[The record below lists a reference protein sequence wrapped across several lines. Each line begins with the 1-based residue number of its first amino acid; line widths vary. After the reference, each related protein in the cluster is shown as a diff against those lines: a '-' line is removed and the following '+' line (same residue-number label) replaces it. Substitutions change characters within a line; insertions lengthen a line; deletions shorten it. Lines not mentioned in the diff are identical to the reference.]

1 MVWAGRRVV
10 LGVSGGIACYKSCLL
25 ARRLTEA
32 GARVDVVLT
41 RSAAEFVG
49 PVTFEA
55 LTGRPVLT
63 SLWEP
68 GRALAHV
75 RLPQEVDL
83 VVVAPATAH
92 LIARMAQGLADDVLT
107 TLLLARTGP
116 VLLAPAMNDEM
127 YSRPETQA
135 NLERLRARGVV
146 FVGPEI
152 GALAEG
158 PSERPGRM
166 SEPEMILAHAARL
179 LRGSGKLAGRRV
191 VVTAGP
197 TRESIDP
204 VRVVTNRSSGKM
216 GYRLAE
222 AAWERGAEVVL
233 VSGPVALPP
242 PLGVMLRRV
251 VVTAGPTRESIDPVR
266 VVTNRS
272 SGKMGYRVAEVAWER
287 GADVVLIS
295 GPVALPEPTGVRVKR
310 VESTKELEEAV
321 RAELPAADVLVMAA
335 APADYRPSSPSDRKR
350 SRIEGALAIPM
361 EPTTDVLDATRE
373 VRKAG
378 SVVVGFALE
387 TGDALAKGLAKL
399 ERKDLDLIVV
409 NDALEPD
416 AGFEKDTN
424 RVALLGRDGTRKI
437 LPLQSK
443 REVAEAIF
451 DLVEQ
456 SLGR

>member
-1 MVWAGRRVV
+1 VWAGRRVI
-10 LGVSGGIACYKSCLL
+10 LGVSGGIACYKSCHL

-49 PVTFEA
+49 AVTFES

-75 RLPQEVDL
+75 RLPQEAEL
-83 VVVAPATAH
+83 IVVAPATAH
-92 LIARMAQGLADDVLT
+92 LLARLAQGLADDVLT
-107 TLLLARTGP
+107 TLLLARTAP
-116 VLLAPAMNDEM
+116 LIVAPAMNDEM
-127 YSRPETQA
+127 YARPETQA
-135 NLERLRARGVV
+135 NLERLRTRGVA

-166 SEPEMILAHAARL
+166 SEPETILAHAARL
-179 LRGSGKLAGRRV
+179 LRGGGKLAGRRV

-216 GYRLAE
+216 GYRIAE

-242 PLGVMLRRV
+242 PLGVTLR
-251 VVTAGPTRESIDPVR
+251 
-266 VVTNRS
+266 
-272 SGKMGYRVAEVAWER
+272 
-287 GADVVLIS
+287 
-295 GPVALPEPTGVRVKR
+295 R
-310 VESTKELEEAV
+310 VESTSEMEAAV
-321 RAELPAADVLVMAA
+321 RSELPAADVLVMAA
-335 APADYRPSSPSDRKR
+335 APADFRPSDPSTSKR
-350 SRIEGALAIPM
+350 SRIDGALAVPM
-361 EPTTDVLDATRE
+361 EPTEDILSATRKL
-373 VRKAG
+373 RKAG
-378 SVVVGFALE
+378 SITVGFALE
-387 TGDALAKGLAKL
+387 TGDALAKGRSKL
-399 ERKDLDLIVV
+399 GRKDLDFIVV
-409 NDALEPD
+409 NDALEPG
-416 AGFEKDTN
+416 AGFEHDTN
-424 RVALLGRDGTRKI
+424 RVAVIGRHGTPQI

-443 REVAEAIF
+443 RAVAEAIL
-451 DLVEQ
+451 DAVER
-456 SLGR
+456 SLG